1 MKKNAPYEL
10 PEDFSRRIGLKFND
24 GLLLYRALTHR
35 SFLNEHADAIE
46 DNQRLEFLGDAVLGF
61 IVGAWLYNAM
71 PEMPEGE
78 LTKYRS
84 ALVHTEQLAS
94 FAREIDLGRALRLG
108 RGEIIA
114 GGRAKTPI
122 LCDAFEALI
131 GALYLD
137 QGLEAVRD
145 FLRPIMTEALD
156 DIVANRKGEN
166 PKSQLQEILQSRG
179 LDVPRYVVVQ
189 ESGPDHAKIYEIEVL
204 VGPKTVGHG
213 KGSSKHAA
221 TKDAA
226 LNALSRLGFYGG
238 TVE

>member
-1 MKKNAPYEL
+1 MKRNAPFEL
-10 PEDFSRRIGLKFND
+10 PEDFSKRINLPFND

-61 IVGAWLYNAM
+61 VVGAWLYNAM
-71 PEMPEGE
+71 PEMAEGD

-84 ALVHTEQLAS
+84 ALVHTAQLAT

-114 GGRAKTPI
+114 GGRTKTPI
-122 LCDAFEALI
+122 LCDAFEALV

-137 QGLEAVRD
+137 QGLEAVKD
-145 FLRPIMTEALD
+145 FLRPMMSEALD

-166 PKSQLQEILQSRG
+166 PKSQLQEILQARG
-179 LDVPRYVVVQ
+179 QDVPRYSVVH
-189 ESGPDHAKIYEIEVL
+189 ESGPDHAKVYEIEVL
-204 VGPKTVGHG
+204 VGERVVGRG
-213 KGSSKHAA
+213 KGSSKQAA
-221 TKDAA
+221 TKSAA
-226 LNALSRLGFYGG
+226 LDALANLSLFDSES
-238 TVE
+238 V